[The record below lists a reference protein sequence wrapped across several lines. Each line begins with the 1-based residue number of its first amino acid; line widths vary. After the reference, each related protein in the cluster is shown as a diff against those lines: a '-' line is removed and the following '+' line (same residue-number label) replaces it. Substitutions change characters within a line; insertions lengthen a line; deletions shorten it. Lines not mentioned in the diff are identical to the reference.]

1 MAENVS
7 SAVVQESVNQILSAL
22 LKKYDEKQDS
32 NTNSNLERLEMAHI
46 RLEAALETSENWQIL
61 DSSALLRW
69 RRKLKRAAQEC
80 GDTLHK
86 CKHQIL
92 EKDQIEQEVRNSSL
106 PNRIVHA
113 TKSFAFSIFNSSHDE
128 LNESTVQRFEWF
140 ADGATEFLRFMEL
153 GGTPRRHLTFNSLV
167 KHLFAGKGLHYRVV
181 RGKEYPSFL
190 LWLVPYCTAEH
201 GIEVSLLLIHKD
213 NNAPEGNLFY
223 NIVLQL
229 SESTD
234 IVGIA
239 ITCLQLMAP
248 HFKCEVENVRNKLAQ
263 LPTQDLSWAAPS
275 CYLYPK
281 EHWIGLHNL
290 ASQWFR
296 PNPLCCKQHGRH
308 ELQRIS
314 NPGISSG
321 LSDISLEPVVHVN
334 LQCKVSLSLYNRQK
348 NLLSDDDIFLQ
359 HFPYLNAGM
368 LFAPP
373 SLFRRH
379 CK

>member
-32 NTNSNLERLEMAHI
+32 NTNSNLERLQMAHI

-140 ADGATEFLRFMEL
+140 VDGATEFLRFMEL

-190 LWLVPYCTAEH
+190 LWLVPYCT
-201 GIEVSLLLIHKD
+201 
-213 NNAPEGNLFY
+213 
-223 NIVLQL
+223 
-229 SESTD
+229 ES
-234 IVGIA
+234 
-239 ITCLQLMAP
+239 M
-248 HFKCEVENVRNKLAQ
+248 E
-263 LPTQDLSWAAPS
+263 
-275 CYLYPK
+275 
-281 EHWIGLHNL
+281 
-290 ASQWFR
+290 
-296 PNPLCCKQHGRH
+296 
-308 ELQRIS
+308 
-314 NPGISSG
+314 
-321 LSDISLEPVVHVN
+321 
-334 LQCKVSLSLYNRQK
+334 
-348 NLLSDDDIFLQ
+348 
-359 HFPYLNAGM
+359 
-368 LFAPP
+368 
-373 SLFRRH
+373 
-379 CK
+379 